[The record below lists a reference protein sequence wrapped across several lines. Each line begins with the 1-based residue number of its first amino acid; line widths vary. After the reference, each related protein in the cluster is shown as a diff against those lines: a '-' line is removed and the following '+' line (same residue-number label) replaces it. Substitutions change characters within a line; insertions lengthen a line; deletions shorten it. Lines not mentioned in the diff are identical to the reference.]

1 MHQRF
6 QQQIKMLRQKG
17 VITVDPTPLR
27 TPTIVVVRAEFTIVH
42 QNMVKLRM
50 IPITR
55 EMTRITLND
64 REAVCN
70 SPDDVS

>member
-6 QQQIKMLRQKG
+6 QQQIKLLGQGCKL
-17 VITVDPTPLR
+17 TVDPTPLR

-42 QNMVKLRM
+42 QSMVKLRT

-64 REAVCN
+64 REAVCS
-70 SPDDVS
+70 SPDNVS